1 MKVITG
7 ASSGIGKA
15 IVNKVDDKE
24 SLILVSRRDPQIKG
38 AKYIKCDFTKIK
50 EIKNLI
56 ERIQEITTKIDL
68 IVHSAGIMESS
79 VSNKLELES
88 LNKTFLVNTIAP
100 LSITSNLTKQLS
112 RAKGTVV
119 AISSIASILDI
130 PGEAIYSSSKSAL
143 DKGFEILAADL
154 SRFGVNFIKVHPSM
168 IDTPMTENLNIDQK
182 NYMLS
187 KQSSKKSPTTEE
199 LAKYILS
206 LQNQSS
212 FISGSSILFGGIK
225 R

>member
-15 IVNKVDDKE
+15 IVDNVEDKE
-24 SLILVSRRDPQIKG
+24 SLILISRRNPMIEG
-38 AKYIKCDFTKIK
+38 AKYINCDFTNNEDIEKLIIK
-50 EIKNLI
+50 
-56 ERIQEITTKIDL
+56 IQEITTKIDL

-79 VSNKLELES
+79 ASNKLELES
-88 LNKTFLVNTIAP
+88 LKKTFMINTIAP
-100 LSITSNLTKQLS
+100 LSITSNLIKQLA

-119 AISSIASILDI
+119 AISSIASMLDI
-130 PGEAIYSSSKSAL
+130 PGEVTYSSSKTAL

-154 SRFGVNFIKVHPSM
+154 SRMGVNFIKVHPAL

-187 KQSSKKSPTTEE
+187 KQSLKKRPTTQE

-206 LQNQSS
+206 LQNQPS